1 MLIIF
6 RDLRDEATDD
16 LLKAYHVM
24 YCQKLACSDEEPSF
38 QDLKEDYRI
47 SLQFAVIQALCM
59 FVQEMHYMTQNI
71 AKAAEE
77 EDFPRLEQLSADM
90 KVYELR
96 ALTLF
101 KDLDL
106 SQIEEDICGFTD
118 DLESQSMSPSSFD
131 EF

>member
-1 MLIIF
+1 
-6 RDLRDEATDD
+6 
-16 LLKAYHVM
+16 
-24 YCQKLACSDEEPSF
+24 
-38 QDLKEDYRI
+38 
-47 SLQFAVIQALCM
+47 M

-71 AKAAEE
+71 AKAAAE
-77 EDFPRLEQLSADM
+77 EDFSLLKQLSADM

-106 SQIEEDICGFTD
+106 SQIEEDVCCCSD
-118 DLESQSMSPSSFD
+118 DAGNESMSPSSFD

>member
-1 MLIIF
+1 MVF
-6 RDLRDEATDD
+6 SDF
-16 LLKAYHVM
+16 LK
-24 YCQKLACSDEEPSF
+24 
-38 QDLKEDYRI
+38 
-47 SLQFAVIQALCM
+47 ALCM

-71 AKAAEE
+71 AKAAAE
-77 EDFPRLEQLSADM
+77 EDFSLLKQLSADM

-106 SQIEEDICGFTD
+106 SQIEEDVCCCSD
-118 DLESQSMSPSSFD
+118 DAGNESMSPSSFD